1 MKNLKIE
8 GPVFNYQQFFNW
20 TKVLVTQNKS
30 SSNELSSDLAHYTA
44 LNFKRMERLNKTIQL
59 NENLTEHIR
68 NIKTTQIWFVITET
82 WCGDSAQSLPVIG
95 KIAALSNDKIEL
107 KIILRDLNPKWI
119 EKYHTNGSKS
129 IPKLI
134 TFDKNEDELFTW
146 GPRPVETHEI
156 LMAWKTN
163 PNGKS
168 WDEFELELHI
178 WYSKNKTKSIQ
189 YEISEK
195 IKSNETL
202 ITNTLPHSG

>member
-20 TKVLVTQNKS
+20 TKELVAQEKS
-30 SSNELSSDLAHYTA
+30 SGSNPSSDLIKYTA

-59 NENLTEHIR
+59 SKNLTEHIR

-95 KIAALSNDKIEL
+95 KIAELSNDKIEL
-107 KIILRDLNPKWI
+107 KIILRDLNPQWI

-134 TFDKNEDELFTW
+134 AFDKNEDELFTW
-146 GPRPVETHEI
+146 GPRPVEAHEI

-168 WDEFELELHI
+168 WDEFELELHT
-178 WYSKNKTKSIQ
+178 WYSKNKTISTQ
-189 YEISEK
+189 NEIYEK